1 MPPRIR
7 IIAITFSFILV
18 VYVFELVRR
27 RHLNEEYSMGWL
39 IAGVCIF
46 VLSFWQGL
54 LDFVT
59 RAVGAVL
66 FTSTLFFF
74 GLFFI
79 ILICL
84 HFSIRISALTRQVNR
99 LTQRQALLTNDVYRK
114 LRDIGD
120 REW

>member
-7 IIAITFSFILV
+7 IIAVVFSFILV
-18 VYVFELVRR
+18 VYVFDLVRR

-39 IAGVCIF
+39 VAGVSIF
-46 VLSFWQGL
+46 ILSLCPGL

-59 RAVGAVL
+59 RLIGAVL

-114 LRDIGD
+114 LREI
-120 REW
+120 

>member
-7 IIAITFSFILV
+7 IIAVVFSFILV
-18 VYVFELVRR
+18 IYVFELVRR

-39 IAGVCIF
+39 VAGVSIF
-46 VLSFWQGL
+46 ILSLWPGL

-59 RAVGAVL
+59 RLIGAAL

-114 LRDIGD
+114 LREI
-120 REW
+120 

>member
-7 IIAITFSFILV
+7 IIAIVSSFILV

-27 RHLNEEYSMGWL
+27 RHLNEEYSTGWL

-59 RAVGAVL
+59 RMVGAVL

-99 LTQRQALLTNDVYRK
+99 LTQRQALLTNDIYRK
-114 LRDIGD
+114 LRDN
-120 REW
+120 